1 MFKGTDYRRVIQEL
15 VFFFLPL
22 FLFTT
27 ALAFPGGW
35 EREAKAAEALA
46 GKVDD
51 LVDIK
56 EMNPHIIV
64 DMKYAT

>member
-1 MFKGTDYRRVIQEL
+1 MFKVTDYHRVIQEL
-15 VFFFLPL
+15 VFFFVPL
-22 FLFTT
+22 FLFIT
-27 ALAFPGGW
+27 ALAFPVGW

-46 GKVDD
+46 GKADD